1 MPHAG
6 PSVPS
11 EGGGWPHRLAL
22 LTLCATLLLIVAGA
36 LVTSLGAGLAVPD
49 WPTTFGH
56 DMFSFPL
63 SRMAGGVLVEH
74 SHRLM
79 GSVVGILTIL
89 TAGSILWRD
98 GRRWLRALGVAA
110 LALVVLQ
117 GVLGGMRVVLLK
129 LDLAV
134 LHACTAQLFFGL
146 MAGIALFT
154 SRAWTRSGGDL
165 SFAAGPP
172 LARLAALAAGALYL
186 QTALGAYLRHTG
198 EGAELHLTFAV
209 VAAAA
214 ALWAAGRAIRE
225 CGSHPA
231 VLRAANLVWILLVV
245 QVLLGAGAFVGKY
258 TEWADPLLP
267 YAAVAALGA
276 AHVAGGSLLF
286 AAALVLAIWLR
297 RLQPAAPEPARGGAL
312 PGQAAA

>member
-6 PSVPS
+6 PSTRS
-11 EGGGWPHRLAL
+11 AGGGWPHRMAL

-56 DMFSFPL
+56 SMFAFPL
-63 SRMAGGVLVEH
+63 SKMAGGVLVEH

-79 GSVVGILTIL
+79 GSLVGILTIF
-89 TAGSILWRD
+89 TAGALLWRD
-98 GRRWLRALGVAA
+98 ERRWMRALGVAA
-110 LALVVLQ
+110 LALVILQ
-117 GVLGGMRVVLLK
+117 GVLGGMRVVLVK

-134 LHACTAQLFFGL
+134 VHACAAQLFFGL
-146 MAGIALFT
+146 MAGIALVT
-154 SRAWTRSGGDL
+154 SRAWARSEGAFL
-165 SFAAGPP
+165 ASPP
-172 LARLAALAAGALYL
+172 LARLAALAAGTLYL

-198 EGAELHLTFAV
+198 ERADAHLMFAV

-214 ALWAAGRAIRE
+214 ALWAAARAIRE

-231 VLRAANLVWILLVV
+231 VARAATLVW
-245 QVLLGAGAFVGKY
+245 VLLAVQIVLGLAAFVGKY
-258 TEWADPLLP
+258 TEWADPVLS
-267 YAAVAALGA
+267 YWVVVALTA

-297 RLQPAAPEPARGGAL
+297 RFQVAAPEPARSGAL
-312 PGQAAA
+312 PGRATA